1 MENFSNQTYTDA
13 SSIRI
18 PSKTNTTAPVPAA
31 VTQDAERPG
40 KGGEGG
46 APAVS
51 NKEFLGVLFGKLND
65 DELVAVCG
73 KAGDPQQGGWHPA
86 PVSDMAGRCSSDRNN
101 YFNCS
106 TFSPTESGSLSVKAE
121 NFCRYHVLVFDDVGT
136 KVPLD
141 KVTHVEPTYV
151 IETSPGNFHYGYV
164 LTTPTSDI
172 ETLTQLQNACAD
184 AGLTDNGA
192 KGVNRWMRLPNAI
205 NGKPKYHDAEG
216 KAFRCRLAEWNPDI
230 SFTVEQLFAG
240 FDGVAPA
247 SPPSVSP
254 LRKHRKSSRHTIEV
268 SHDVF
273 VQKPLE
279 NSIVSALKAYALHK
293 KDLGDGRHEMTC
305 LWLDEHTDQID
316 SGTVYFEPS
325 DSYPMGG
332 FRCQHSHGD
341 QKTVK
346 DLLTKFDINEQA
358 AAHRSEIRIVPGAI
372 DQIQKAAESVLS
384 ETGRVFQS
392 GGAIMFLRKNPS
404 TGDVTMELGN
414 DATITT
420 ALASNAIW
428 IQFTKQDKKGSRCD
442 PPTRVVQMLLKA
454 NDYTYLPE
462 LNGIARQPYYH
473 PENGRLILQPGYD
486 QSSGIFGAFDEVPHD
501 ISKATREDAEAALT
515 TLTDLLSEFHFE
527 SETDGSAAISAM
539 ITATVRPSL
548 PLAPAFLTTAPDS
561 GVGKSYLNKVIVGFA
576 GGEPARASFPKTSE
590 EATKSVLSLLL
601 TAPAAIEYDDM
612 DTSFMPHGV
621 LNRMLTS
628 ETITDRVLGASKT
641 VTLRTQT
648 FVIASGINV
657 EPERDMLRRVITIRL
672 AARTAEGIGRSFS
685 GNPAEDVRT
694 KRADMVAA
702 VLTIIEAWKNAGRPK
717 SDAASIA
724 SYGDDWA
731 DYCRHPLIWLGLP
744 DPAQRLFDQVEQ
756 DSQSAALG
764 QMLESW
770 YKIFGTKAVTVR
782 QLVRY
787 AFEHEDSLFADALQD
802 FPMHDA
808 RGINPSK
815 FGWLLKKQA
824 KRVVGGFTLLEDR
837 ADGRKG
843 WRVEKVVKV
852 VTPASP
858 PLLAPTEAPSQP

>member
-1 MENFSNQTYTDA
+1 MSNLLNNTANAKPIDA
-13 SSIRI
+13 SAIRI
-18 PSKTNTTAPVPAA
+18 TPKNNTAPD
-31 VTQDAERPG
+31 TDRPE

-46 APAVS
+46 VPAVS
-51 NKEFLGVLFGKLND
+51 NAEFLAVLFGKLND
-65 DELVAVCG
+65 DELVAICG
-73 KAGDPQQGGWHPA
+73 KAGDPQQGGWNPA
-86 PVSDMAGRCSSDRNN
+86 SISELAARCPSDRNN

-106 TFSPTESGSLSVKAE
+106 TFNPTESGTLSAKAA
-121 NFCRYHVLVFDDVGT
+121 NFCRYHLIVLDDVGT
-136 KVPLD
+136 KVPLE
-141 KVTHVEPTYV
+141 KVAHVEPTYA
-151 IETSPGNFHYGYV
+151 IETSPGNFQYGYV
-164 LTTPTSDI
+164 LATPITDMGKM
-172 ETLTQLQNACAD
+172 TLLQNACAD

-192 KGVNRWMRLPNAI
+192 KGAARWMRLPNAI
-205 NGKPKYHDAEG
+205 NGKPKYHDADG
-216 KAFRCRLAEWNPDI
+216 KAFRCRLTKWNPDKCF
-230 SFTVEQLFAG
+230 SEEQLFAD
-240 FDGVAPA
+240 FNLAPP

-273 VQKPLE
+273 VQKPSE
-279 NSIVSALKAYALHK
+279 NPIVSALKANGLHK
-293 KDLGDGRHEMTC
+293 RYLGDGRHEITC
-305 LWLDEHTDQID
+305 PWLDEHTDQID
-316 SGTVYFEPS
+316 SGTVYFEPT

-341 QKTVK
+341 QQTVK
-346 DLLTKFDINEQA
+346 NLLSKFDINEQA
-358 AAHRSEIRIVPGAI
+358 ATHRSEIRIVPGAI
-372 DQIQKAAESVLS
+372 DQVQKAAEFILS
-384 ETGRVFQS
+384 ETGKVFQS

-404 TGDVTMELGN
+404 TGDVTTEMGN

-420 ALASNAIW
+420 ALARNAIW
-428 IQFTKQDKKGSRCD
+428 TQISKQDKKGSRCD
-442 PPTRVVQMLLKA
+442 PPVRLVQMLLKA
-454 NDYTYLPE
+454 NDYTYPPV
-462 LNGIARQPYYH
+462 LNAIARQPYYH
-473 PENGRLILQPGYD
+473 PDNGKLILGPGYD
-486 QSSGIFGAFDEVPHD
+486 QSSGIFGAFEEVPSD
-501 ISKATREDAEAALT
+501 ISNATREDAQVALK
-515 TLTDLLSEFHFE
+515 TLTNLLSEFHFE
-527 SETDGSAAISAM
+527 SETDRSAAVSAM
-539 ITATVRPSL
+539 LTATVRPSL

-628 ETITDRVLGASKT
+628 ETITDRVLGVSKT
-641 VTLRTQT
+641 VTVRTQT

-672 AARTAEGIGRSFS
+672 AARTEDGIGRSFS

-694 KRADMVAA
+694 KRATMIAA
-702 VLTIIEAWKNAGRPK
+702 VLTIIEAWKNAGQPK
-717 SDAASIA
+717 SDVASIA

-744 DPAQRLFDQVEQ
+744 DPAQRLFDQVDQ
-756 DSQSAALG
+756 DSQGAALG

-770 YKIFGTKAVTVR
+770 YKIFGSKAVTVR

-787 AFEHEDSLFADALQD
+787 AFENEDSLFADALQE

-808 RGINPSK
+808 KGINPSK

-824 KRVVGGFTLLEDR
+824 KRVVGGYRLLEDR

-852 VTPASP
+852 VTPPSP
-858 PLLAPTEAPSQP
+858 PLPAPAEVPV